1 MFWSL
6 SLQLMPEETVLE
18 DSTKHPVKGIKPA
31 YSVFLTNKRVVFR
44 FDGLGSSMTQSFLY
58 HEITEA
64 KPSTRMMITYLGVKT
79 GQKEHFLHIAEPEY
93 WAGKILEV
101 KKGLPE
107 ASGSRTEADARIK
120 KQELLTMLS
129 VLHKNNILTAA
140 EFDQKKKL
148 VESVNA

>member
-18 DSTKHPVKGIKPA
+18 DSTTRPVSGIKPA

-58 HEITEA
+58 HEISDVRPT
-64 KPSTRMMITYLGVKT
+64 TRMMITYLGVRS
-79 GQKEHFLHIAEPEY
+79 GQKEHYLHIAEPDY

-101 KKGLPE
+101 KKGMPG
-107 ASGSRTEADARIK
+107 AGAARTEAGTRIK

-129 VLHKNNILTAA
+129 VLHKNNVLSAA

-148 VESVNA
+148 VESSDA

>member
-18 DSTKHPVKGIKPA
+18 DSTTHPVKGIKPA

-58 HEITEA
+58 NEISDARPT
-64 KPSTRMMITYLGVKT
+64 TRMMITYLGMKS
-79 GQKEHFLHIAEPEY
+79 GQKEHYLHIAEPEY

-101 KKGLPE
+101 KKGMPE
-107 ASGSRTEADARIK
+107 APASRIEADARIK

-129 VLHKNNILTAA
+129 VLHRNNILTAA

-148 VESVNA
+148 VESTDA